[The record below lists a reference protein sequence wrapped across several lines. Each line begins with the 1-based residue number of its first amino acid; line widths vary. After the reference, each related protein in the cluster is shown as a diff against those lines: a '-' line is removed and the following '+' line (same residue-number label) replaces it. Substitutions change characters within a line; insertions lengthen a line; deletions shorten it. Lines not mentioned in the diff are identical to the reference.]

1 MFQDEKRVWRVF
13 AIEFFT
19 DFKIVRIDVT
29 TPKIFIRNI
38 LIKPIM
44 FMIFTDILSCLSS
57 LIYSLIS
64 RRFWLSAF
72 IISISNPLFSFVLYK
87 RLTAVHTT

>member
-44 FMIFTDILSCLSS
+44 FMIFTDILSC
-57 LIYSLIS
+57 
-64 RRFWLSAF
+64 
-72 IISISNPLFSFVLYK
+72 
-87 RLTAVHTT
+87 